1 MDHTILLV
9 DDLRMFIEI
18 EKEFLQYTLVDVLTA
33 KDGLE
38 ALDVIKTKRPDVVFM
53 DLEMPRMDG
62 ATCCRAIKADTALT
76 NIPVVI
82 LTSKGKDENRERCY
96 SAGCDYFLT
105 KPLDRDVFLDV
116 ARKFIPDIDRRERR
130 ILVSMDTLLRVS
142 DDNVP
147 CRLHDLSVGG
157 AFITTDYFGIPNS
170 VVQISFTLPDGTA
183 IECHARIAW
192 INRIYAK
199 FPRGIGI
206 KFALMPQ
213 RMQEALKQFIDTH
226 K

>member
-1 MDHTILLV
+1 MDSTILLV
-9 DDLRMFIEI
+9 DDLQMFIEI
-18 EKEFLQYTLVDVLTA
+18 EKEFLQYARVNILTA

-38 ALDVIKTKRPDVVFM
+38 ALDLIKTKRPDIVFM

-62 ATCCRAIKADTALT
+62 ATCCRAIRSDTALA
-76 NIPVVI
+76 NIPVVMV
-82 LTSKGKDENRERCY
+82 TSKEKEEDREHCY
-96 SAGCDYFLT
+96 SMGCDHFLS
-105 KPLDRDVFLDV
+105 KPLDRDAFLNV

-130 ILVSMDTLLRVS
+130 ILVNIDTLLRVK
-142 DDNVP
+142 DENVQ
-147 CRLHDLSVGG
+147 CGLHDLSVGG

-170 VVQISFTLPDGTA
+170 VVQISFTLPEGTV
-183 IECHARIAW
+183 IECHGRIAW

-206 KFALMPQ
+206 KFALMPK
-213 RMQEALKQFIDTH
+213 RMQEALKKFIDTH